1 MHFIDVMNIEMKRDF
16 NKIVT
21 LMRKAYSET
30 LQDGEQEEFEE
41 VLENKALRDVYS
53 EIGDDDYLEKHF
65 ARYEK
70 FSPEKAY
77 ETFRLNQRKSR
88 FRLRLVLFCRYWV
101 RVCGCCYRKN
111 KWKVRLYWRK
121 RRMCS

>member
-65 ARYEK
+65 AVMRN
-70 FSPEKAY
+70 S
-77 ETFRLNQRKSR
+77 
-88 FRLRLVLFCRYWV
+88 LR
-101 RVCGCCYRKN
+101 
-111 KWKVRLYWRK
+111 RK
-121 RRMCS
+121 RTKRLD